1 MAGMPEP
8 LASPGGGAD
17 RDCHGSKAIFCFCV
31 SRGLEETGA

>member
-17 RDCHGSKAIFCFCV
+17 RDCHRYEVKEFLKRV
-31 SRGLEETGA
+31 SQKVGD